1 MKRRK
6 GQSRLILWK
15 AGLLFGNLND
25 RKRVLIVVSIMA
37 GATLAATG
45 ISIWLLYETAFDGQR
60 ARLVELAQSQA
71 RLIEA
76 VARFDAAHSQSDHP
90 LGSAAAT
97 LSQIVDAHAKST
109 GFGETG
115 EFTLAKRQSASIL
128 FLLSHRHHNLDT
140 PVPWDSGLAE
150 PMRRALQG
158 RSGTVVGVDYRGV
171 TVLAAHEPVAVLNFG
186 IVAKIDL
193 AEIRA
198 PFLRAAAISG
208 IGAFV
213 LVVLGGLLVRFVAT
227 PIIERERA
235 EKALRASQERFR
247 DFAETASDWFW
258 ETDDK
263 LRLTYLS
270 DRYFEITGL
279 PPADIIGHTQK
290 EIYQRRRPTSKPGES
305 EKWRRH
311 FQCLDNRQAYRD
323 LEISIDLPGGR
334 RRISLNSG
342 RPVFSEAGDFL
353 GYRGTSVDI
362 TDRKQ
367 AEAAML
373 AAKEEAELASRAK
386 SEFLAVMSHE
396 LRTPL
401 NAILGFSQVI
411 GDQRLGPVNNA
422 KYLEYI
428 EDIRTSGVHL
438 LEIVNDMLDLA
449 KIDAGQSVL
458 EDETVDPRDAVESGL
473 RLIRERAR
481 DSGIAIETRF
491 GEPLPALRA
500 DGRRLRQI
508 LINLLS
514 NAVKFTERGGSI
526 TVDARLDDNGD
537 LLIAVGDTGIGMKP
551 DDIPRALEP
560 FTQVEVIMTRRHEGT
575 GLGLP
580 LVRALCELHGGDLEL
595 TSAPG
600 EGTVATVRFPASRVV
615 AESGD
620 REVADAGGR

>member
-1 MKRRK
+1 M
-6 GQSRLILWK
+6 
-15 AGLLFGNLND
+15 
-25 RKRVLIVVSIMA
+25 LIVVSIMA
-37 GATLAATG
+37 GAALTATG

-60 ARLVELAQSQA
+60 ERLVELAQSQA

-76 VARFDAAHSQSDHP
+76 VARFDAHHSQEDHP
-90 LGSAAAT
+90 QGSAAAT
-97 LSQIVDAHAKST
+97 LSQIVDAHARYE

-115 EFTLAKRQSASIL
+115 EFTLARRQGEQIL
-128 FLLSHRHHNLDT
+128 FLLGHRHYDLDMPM
-140 PVPWDSGLAE
+140 PVPWDGELAE
-150 PMRRALQG
+150 PMRRALEG
-158 RSGTVVGVDYRGV
+158 RSGTVVGLDYRGV
-171 TVLAAHEPVAVLNFG
+171 TVLAAHEPVAELDLG

-198 PFLRAAAISG
+198 PFLRSAAISG

-213 LVVLGGLLVRFVAT
+213 LFVLGGLLVRFVAT
-227 PIIERERA
+227 PILEREKA
-235 EKALRASQERFR
+235 EAALRASQERFR

-263 LRLTYLS
+263 LRFTYIS
-270 DRYFEITGL
+270 DRYWEITG
-279 PPADIIGHTQK
+279 ISKSEVIGHTRK
-290 EIYQRRRPTSKPGES
+290 EVFDRRLASS
-305 EKWRRH
+305 ENTKSGKWRRH
-311 FQCLDNRQAYRD
+311 FEILEQRQSYRD
-323 LEISIDLPGGR
+323 LEVTLVRPDGSEVTF
-334 RRISLNSG
+334 LNNG
-342 RPVFSEAGDFL
+342 KPVFSEAGDFL
-353 GYRGTSVDI
+353 GYRGTAVDI
-362 TDRKQ
+362 TDRKR

-386 SEFLAVMSHE
+386 SEFIAVMSHE

-411 GDQRLGPVNNA
+411 GSQTLGPMGNA

-428 EDIRTSGVHL
+428 EDIHASGAHL

-449 KIDAGQSVL
+449 KIDSGQATVA
-458 EDETVDPRDAVESGL
+458 DETVDPRDAVESGL

-481 DSGIAIETRF
+481 DAGIDIETRF
-491 GEPLPALRA
+491 GDPLPALRA

-526 TVDARLDDNGD
+526 TVDARLDDNED
-537 LLIAVGDTGIGMKP
+537 LLFAVADTGIGMKP
-551 DDIPRALEP
+551 DDIPKALEP
-560 FTQVEVIMTRRHEGT
+560 FTQVEFMMTRQHEGT

-580 LVRALCELHGGDLEL
+580 LAKALCELHGGALEL
-595 TSAPG
+595 ASTPG

-615 AESGD
+615 AEAGD
-620 REVADAGGR
+620 RKVADSAGR